1 MEHIVVFET
10 TLTCL
15 SWLESTLMA
24 CSSQAA
30 FIVNMPKGK
39 NKNSQINLL
48 KKVKCTIFV
57 SDACALNLIKT
68 ILEGLTRQSNA

>member
-48 KKVKCTIFV
+48 KKKKKYVKCTIFV

-68 ILEGLTRQSNA
+68 ILEGLT